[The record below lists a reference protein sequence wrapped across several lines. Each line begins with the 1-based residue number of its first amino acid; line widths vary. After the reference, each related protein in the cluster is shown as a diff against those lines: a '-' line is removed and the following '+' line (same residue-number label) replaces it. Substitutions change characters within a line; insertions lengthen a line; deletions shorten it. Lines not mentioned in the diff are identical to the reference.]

1 MKIIRYTILAVVI
14 FFMLYFPPIININPL
29 YILFVISTFYL
40 LKISLINKKIWVSKF
55 TIQTV
60 LVLAMLIILEIVVSS
75 ANNLLS
81 VRSINDLLFMICSF
95 VIVSIAIRNYC
106 IIHHVT
112 NNELFTVLLSVGL
125 IQAIFSLIAYLNTEF
140 QSWFIHR
147 MIDYGYEASRFSQI
161 AEFRWYGIATQLGF
175 ATPVIQMVFALMCI
189 KCGLEKSCKYYFAAL
204 LMIFSAII
212 NARLSVFILLGGIMI
227 IFADKFCKK
236 ISKNEVMKIFAFL
249 ILGIIAAVILLEM
262 MKRYS
267 YNNYNWMVGGIKSF
281 LGINTD
287 LTGVFPVGNYFSNI
301 DNYKLPDGI
310 HIITGFGRHLHNTD
324 IGYSTD
330 IGFIIDIWKY
340 GAFVSLILY
349 ILIFCSFRRIK
360 KIADIDFFYM
370 PMMMSFLFV
379 ICNLKGNII
388 SVTPISALY
397 FFLICAFPIYESKE
411 KTEY

>member
-1 MKIIRYTILAVVI
+1 MKKIHYIILAVTI

-29 YILFVISTFYL
+29 YILFVISFFYL
-40 LKISLINKKIWVSKF
+40 IGISIIKKKIRVSKF
-55 TIQTV
+55 TTKIFLV
-60 LVLAMLIILEIVVSS
+60 LVMLIILEITVSS

-81 VRSINDLLFMICSF
+81 ISSINDLLFMVCSF

-106 IIHHVT
+106 IIHSVT
-112 NNELFTVLLSVGL
+112 NNELFAVLICVGL
-125 IQAIFSLIAYLNTEF
+125 IQAIFSLTAYLNTGF
-140 QSWFIHR
+140 QSWFIQR

-161 AEFRWYGIATQLGF
+161 AEFRWYGMATQLGF
-175 ATPVIQMVFALMCI
+175 ATPAIQMVFALMCI
-189 KCGLEKSCKYYFAAL
+189 KCGLEKSRKYYFAAL

-212 NARLSVFILLGGIMI
+212 NARLSVFILLSGIII

-236 ISKNEVMKIFAFL
+236 ISKNEGMKIFAFL
-249 ILGIIAAVILLEM
+249 ILGIIVAVILLEV

-287 LTGVFPVGNYFSNI
+287 LTGVFPVGNYFSNF

-324 IGYSTD
+324 MGYSTD

-340 GAFVSLILY
+340 GVIVSLILY
-349 ILIFCSFRRIK
+349 ILIVCSFKRIK
-360 KIADIDFFYM
+360 KIADNDFSYM

-388 SVTPISALY
+388 FVTPISALY
-397 FFLICAFPIYESKE
+397 FFLICAFPLYESKE
-411 KTEY
+411 KMEY